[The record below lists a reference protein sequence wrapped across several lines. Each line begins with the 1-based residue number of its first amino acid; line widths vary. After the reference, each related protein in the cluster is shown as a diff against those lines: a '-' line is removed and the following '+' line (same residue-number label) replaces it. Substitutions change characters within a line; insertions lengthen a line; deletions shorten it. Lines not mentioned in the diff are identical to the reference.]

1 MSNLVE
7 FIPSGSLAG
16 GVKVTKRNLTLRN
29 RIFSGFGVLI
39 LIFLVNSWLFDMSFE
54 NVWESNGESHEL
66 IKRQQLISKLEISLL
81 QVIMPGNDYLITG
94 DKVEKKI
101 FEQLNRKVLNNFDEI
116 KRLHLTEDERNT
128 LDTLHKE
135 YLEVAAISQKILTI
149 QDPSASPEG
158 GLLMEEMD
166 AKADALIDKTDVY
179 YQNISEKID
188 DHVAMLEAE
197 RNKFHSLIVAFLIIT
212 ILLSVLMALVLGKS
226 IGKSTR
232 SILEVLRTTAKGD
245 LTKRVTLY
253 QRDELG
259 LIAAGINQTLDDLQ
273 LLVSQ
278 LKVDSAFI
286 KGQSSKI
293 QYQVS
298 QVKTTI
304 SDSNSALQ
312 EMATGSQ
319 EQAAGTSQINQSLE
333 ELSNAIH
340 EIAEALSLM
349 TQAAEQG
356 NTQSITGQRVIETA
370 IKEIDQ
376 VAQTTLDFSV
386 TANSL
391 QQKTAAIE
399 NIVQMI
405 TSIANQTNLLALNAA
420 IEAARAGEHGQ
431 GFAVV
436 ADEVRKLAEQSGFAA
451 KQVGQIIHEIQEE
464 ASKTVSSV
472 EAGII
477 HVQSGQQIL
486 AEAGKTF
493 AATKKSIQSLTDEIT
508 RVSGVSQQMAAN
520 AGEMSASVEEQ
531 EAIARNI
538 ASKMQEIAAHSTN
551 QEDASLVLET
561 VADELAQKAEH
572 LDNLSKNFKTDSID

>member
-1 MSNLVE
+1 
-7 FIPSGSLAG
+7 
-16 GVKVTKRNLTLRN
+16 
-29 RIFSGFGVLI
+29 
-39 LIFLVNSWLFDMSFE
+39 
-54 NVWESNGESHEL
+54 
-66 IKRQQLISKLEISLL
+66 
-81 QVIMPGNDYLITG
+81 MPGNDYLITG
-94 DKVEKKI
+94 DQREKKA
-101 FEQLNRKVLNNFDEI
+101 FEQLNLEVLNNFDQLEN
-116 KRLHLTEDERNT
+116 LFLTEDERHT
-128 LDTLHKE
+128 LATLHKE
-135 YLEVAAISQKILTI
+135 YLEVAVISQKILSL
-149 QDPSASPEG
+149 QDPVASPEG

-188 DHVAMLEAE
+188 EHVAILKAE
-197 RNKFHSLIVAFLIIT
+197 ETKFHSLITGFLILSAVLS
-212 ILLSVLMALVLGKS
+212 ILMVLIL
-226 IGKSTR
+226 GKSTR
-232 SILEVLRTTAKGD
+232 SILEALKITAKGD

-259 LIAAGINQTLDDLQ
+259 LISAGINQTLDDLQ
-273 LLVSQ
+273 SLVSQ
-278 LKVDSAFI
+278 LKADSGFI
-286 KGQSSKI
+286 KTQSSNI

-356 NTQSITGQRVIETA
+356 NTQSITGQSVIETA
-370 IKEIDQ
+370 IKEIDH
-376 VAQTTLDFSV
+376 VAQATLDFSV

-399 NIVQMI
+399 NIVLMI
-405 TSIANQTNLLALNAA
+405 TTIANQTNLLALNAA

-451 KQVGQIIHEIQEE
+451 KQVRQIILEIQEE
-464 ASKTVSSV
+464 PSKTVSSV
-472 EAGII
+472 ETGIM
-477 HVQSGQQIL
+477 HVQSGQKIL

-493 AATKKSIQSLTDEIT
+493 SATKKSIQSLTDEIT
-508 RVSGVSQQMAAN
+508 RVSGLSQQMAAN

-551 QEDASLVLET
+551 QEDASLVLEK

-572 LDNLSKNFKTDSID
+572 LDNLSKKFKTAH

>member
-1 MSNLVE
+1 MAKQS
-7 FIPSGSLAG
+7 
-16 GVKVTKRNLTLRN
+16 LTLRKK
-29 RIFSGFGVLI
+29 ILSGFGVLI
-39 LIFLVNSWLFDMSFE
+39 IIFLVNSWYFHISFE
-54 NVWESNGESHEL
+54 NVLESNGESHAL
-66 IKRQQLISKLEISLL
+66 IKKQQLISKLEISLL

-94 DKVEKKI
+94 DQREKKA
-101 FEQLNRKVLNNFDEI
+101 FEQLNLEVLNNFDQLEN
-116 KRLHLTEDERNT
+116 LFLTEDERHT
-128 LDTLHKE
+128 LATLHKE
-135 YLEVAAISQKILTI
+135 YLEVAVISQKILSL
-149 QDPSASPEG
+149 QDPVASPEG

-188 DHVAMLEAE
+188 EHVAILKAE
-197 RNKFHSLIVAFLIIT
+197 ETKFHSLITGFLILSAVLS
-212 ILLSVLMALVLGKS
+212 ILMVLILGKS

-232 SILEVLRTTAKGD
+232 SILEALKITAKGD

-259 LIAAGINQTLDDLQ
+259 LISAGINQTLDDLQ
-273 LLVSQ
+273 SLVSQ
-278 LKVDSAFI
+278 LKADSGFI
-286 KGQSSKI
+286 KTQSSNI

-356 NTQSITGQRVIETA
+356 NTQSITGQSVIETA
-370 IKEIDQ
+370 IKEIDH
-376 VAQTTLDFSV
+376 VAQATLDFSV

-399 NIVQMI
+399 NIVLMI
-405 TSIANQTNLLALNAA
+405 TTIANQTNLLALNAA

-451 KQVGQIIHEIQEE
+451 KQVRQIILEIQEE

-472 EAGII
+472 ETGIM
-477 HVQSGQQIL
+477 HVQSGQKIL

-493 AATKKSIQSLTDEIT
+493 SATKKSIQSLTDEIT
-508 RVSGVSQQMAAN
+508 RVSGLSQQMAAN

-551 QEDASLVLET
+551 QEDASLVLEK

-572 LDNLSKNFKTDSID
+572 LDNLSKKFKTAH

>member
-1 MSNLVE
+1 M
-7 FIPSGSLAG
+7 G
-16 GVKVTKRNLTLRN
+16 GIRVAKQSLTLRKK
-29 RIFSGFGVLI
+29 ILSGFGVLI
-39 LIFLVNSWLFDMSFE
+39 IIFLVNSWYFHISFE
-54 NVWESNGESHEL
+54 NVLESNGESHAL
-66 IKRQQLISKLEISLL
+66 IKKQQLISKLEISLL

-94 DKVEKKI
+94 DQREKKA
-101 FEQLNRKVLNNFDEI
+101 FEQLNLEVLNNFDQLEN
-116 KRLHLTEDERNT
+116 LFLTEDERHT
-128 LDTLHKE
+128 LATLHKE
-135 YLEVAAISQKILTI
+135 YLEVAVISQKILSL
-149 QDPSASPEG
+149 QDPVASPEG

-188 DHVAMLEAE
+188 EHVAILKAE
-197 RNKFHSLIVAFLIIT
+197 ETKFHSLITGFLILSAVLS
-212 ILLSVLMALVLGKS
+212 ILMVLILGKS

-232 SILEVLRTTAKGD
+232 SILEALKITAKGD

-259 LIAAGINQTLDDLQ
+259 LISAGINQTLDDLQ
-273 LLVSQ
+273 SLVSQ
-278 LKVDSAFI
+278 LKADSGFI
-286 KGQSSKI
+286 KTQSSNI

-356 NTQSITGQRVIETA
+356 NTQSITGQSVIETA
-370 IKEIDQ
+370 IKEIDH
-376 VAQTTLDFSV
+376 VAQATLDFSV

-399 NIVQMI
+399 NIVLMI
-405 TSIANQTNLLALNAA
+405 TTIANQTNLLALNAA

-451 KQVGQIIHEIQEE
+451 KQVRQIILEIQEE

-472 EAGII
+472 EAGIM
-477 HVQSGQQIL
+477 HVQSGQKIL

-493 AATKKSIQSLTDEIT
+493 SATKKSIQSLTDEIT
-508 RVSGVSQQMAAN
+508 RVSGLSQQMAAN

-551 QEDASLVLET
+551 QEDASLVLEK

-572 LDNLSKNFKTDSID
+572 LDNLSKKFKTAH

>member
-1 MSNLVE
+1 M
-7 FIPSGSLAG
+7 G
-16 GVKVTKRNLTLRN
+16 GIRVAKQSLTLRKK
-29 RIFSGFGVLI
+29 ILSGFGVLI
-39 LIFLVNSWLFDMSFE
+39 IIFLVNSWYFHISFE
-54 NVWESNGESHEL
+54 NVLESNGESHAL
-66 IKRQQLISKLEISLL
+66 IKKQQLISKLEISLL

-94 DKVEKKI
+94 DQREKKA
-101 FEQLNRKVLNNFDEI
+101 FEQLNLEVLNNFDQLEN
-116 KRLHLTEDERNT
+116 LFLTEDERHT
-128 LDTLHKE
+128 LATLHKE
-135 YLEVAAISQKILTI
+135 YLEVAVISQKILSL
-149 QDPSASPEG
+149 QDPVASPEG

-188 DHVAMLEAE
+188 EHVAILKAE
-197 RNKFHSLIVAFLIIT
+197 ETKFHSLITGFLILSAVLS
-212 ILLSVLMALVLGKS
+212 ILMVLILGKS

-232 SILEVLRTTAKGD
+232 SILEALKITAKGD

-259 LIAAGINQTLDDLQ
+259 LISAGINQTLDDLQ
-273 LLVSQ
+273 SLVSQ
-278 LKVDSAFI
+278 LKADSGFI
-286 KGQSSKI
+286 KTQSSNI

-356 NTQSITGQRVIETA
+356 NTQSITGQSVIETA
-370 IKEIDQ
+370 IKEIDH
-376 VAQTTLDFSV
+376 VAQATLDFSV

-399 NIVQMI
+399 NIVLMI
-405 TSIANQTNLLALNAA
+405 TTIANQTNLLALNAA

-451 KQVGQIIHEIQEE
+451 KQVRQIILEIQEE

-472 EAGII
+472 ETGIM
-477 HVQSGQQIL
+477 HVQSGQKIL

-493 AATKKSIQSLTDEIT
+493 SATKKSIQSLTDEIT
-508 RVSGVSQQMAAN
+508 RVSGLSQQMAAN

-551 QEDASLVLET
+551 QEDASLVLEK

-572 LDNLSKNFKTDSID
+572 LDNLSKKFKTAH